1 MRYKDFVDL
10 SYVPEKD
17 DLICD
22 FLVDPH
28 GVSIEVAA
36 GGIAAESS
44 IGTWT
49 EVTTSK
55 PYVEK
60 IHAKVFKI
68 AGKSISVAYPD
79 CLFESGNMPNILS
92 SIAGN
97 VFGLSA
103 LKNLRLDDVH
113 FPETVVKSFS
123 GPRAGINGIRQLLGV
138 EHRPL
143 IGTIIKPK
151 LGLNPRDHAK
161 VAYEAWIGGCD
172 LVKDDENLADQ
183 SFNPF
188 KERVVRTLRMR
199 RKAERESGTKKGY
212 LPNVTSGTS
221 QMITRAQFVEDEG
234 GRFVMIDILT
244 AGFAALQTLR
254 DQGLKIVIHG
264 HRAGHAAL
272 TKNTRHGISM
282 RTLAKVSRIIGVD
295 QLHVGSGVGK
305 MSETKSDVR
314 SNIIALK
321 MPMHG
326 LKPVLPVASGG
337 LHPKLVPNLMGI
349 FGNDFVIQA
358 GGGIHGH
365 RRGTIAGAR
374 AMRQA
379 VDSTLEGI
387 PLRRFAETHDELKG
401 AIDAW
406 N

>member
-1 MRYKDFVDL
+1 MRYIDFVDL

-22 FLVDPH
+22 FLIDPR
-28 GVSIEVAA
+28 GVSIETAA

-49 EVTTSK
+49 EITTST

-68 AGKSISVAYPD
+68 TGRRISVAYAD
-79 CLFESGNMPNILS
+79 CIFEPGNMPNILS

-97 VFGLSA
+97 VFGLGA
-103 LKNLRLDDVH
+103 LRNLRLDDVH
-113 FPETVVKSFS
+113 FPAEVVKSFS
-123 GPRAGINGIRQLLGV
+123 GPRAGINGIRKLLGV

-151 LGLNPRDHAK
+151 LGLNSRDHAK

-172 LVKDDENLADQ
+172 LVKDDENLANQ

-188 KERVVRTLRMR
+188 KERVTKTLEMR
-199 RKAERESGTKKGY
+199 RKAESESGTRKGY
-212 LPNVTSGTS
+212 LPNITSETS
-221 QMITRAQFVEDEG
+221 QMIERAQFVENEG

-254 DQGLKIVIHG
+254 DQDLEIVIHG

-272 TKNTRHGISM
+272 TKNAKHGISM

-314 SNIIALK
+314 ENIIALK

-337 LHPKLVPNLMGI
+337 LHPKLVPVLMES

-365 RRGTIAGAR
+365 SHGTVAGAR

-379 VDSTLEGI
+379 VHATLEGI
-387 PLRRFAETHDELKG
+387 SLREFAETHDELKT
-401 AIDAW
+401 ALETW